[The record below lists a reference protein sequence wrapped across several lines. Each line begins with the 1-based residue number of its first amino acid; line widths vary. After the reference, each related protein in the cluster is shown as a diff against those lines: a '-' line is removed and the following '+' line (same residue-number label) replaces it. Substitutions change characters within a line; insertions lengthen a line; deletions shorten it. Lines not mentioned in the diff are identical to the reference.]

1 MCKVLKIP
9 RRTYNE
15 SIKRNTTSQ
24 KDGDLELENIII
36 DTFNSN
42 RKNFGTRQIK
52 NNLMNKASLYL
63 DEKLVV

>member
-42 RKNFGTRQIK
+42 RKSFGTR
-52 NNLMNKASLYL
+52 
-63 DEKLVV
+63 